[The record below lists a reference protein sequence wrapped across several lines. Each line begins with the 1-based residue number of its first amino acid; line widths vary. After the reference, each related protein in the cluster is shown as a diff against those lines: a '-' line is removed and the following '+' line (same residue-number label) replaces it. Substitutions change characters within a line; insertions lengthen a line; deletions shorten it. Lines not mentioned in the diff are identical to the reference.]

1 MRVAFVV
8 VCLIGAVSV
17 LLLLNGQTFTNA
29 LVSLAL
35 VSAAICVSAASALD
49 RAAGK
54 AKAQRWR
61 MATLLMAIVVA
72 YILAS
77 LPHAYRFQKRF
88 NREVERIRALNPNVA
103 KPGS

>member
-35 VSAAICVSAASALD
+35 VAGAVCVSAASALD
-49 RAAGK
+49 RAVGK

-61 MATLLMAIVVA
+61 LATLLMAMLAV

-88 NREVERIRALNPNVA
+88 NREVQRIRALNLKVA
-103 KPGS
+103 KPG